1 MEKIGVAYWRA
12 KAADLADKAQ
22 DNHGISAQKFH
33 LLREFLSLGYRVLL
47 SGAAGAPKGEPRV
60 SVLTLPCDA
69 DVDIVTLQNPFNF
82 LVRDSDV
89 EGLSDGFDERTAY
102 GACLSSV
109 RGSMRAV
116 LKSGW
121 QVTST
126 ASMTREWVGLATPR
140 QSASLCSTLGCFTS
154 SQASARCDSRGRARR
169 RGELCI
175 ELMRLIRS

>member
-109 RGSMRAV
+109 CGSLRAV
-116 LKSGW
+116 LKNGG
-121 QVTST
+121 
-126 ASMTREWVGLATPR
+126 R
-140 QSASLCSTLGCFTS
+140 LC
-154 SQASARCDSRGRARR
+154 RR
-169 RGELCI
+169 HR
-175 ELMRLIRS
+175 